1 MNFNFNN
8 YSISSYAIAGIA
20 IIAIGWYSGGYK
32 WIQTDANS
40 AYTRRVLVIDLN
52 KHLGQ
57 TLELDSLFNQYKAK
71 FGNKL
76 CFLDPNTKNLKV
88 ADNKEQI
95 DKGVFF
101 NDILL
106 IRVVDKMK
114 NIDMLDDVK
123 RRIFVRF
130 QKNNSLLMAN
140 VDLYKSEN
148 KKPQKKYSSSRQE
161 VDLQNPTDFLAKEI
175 ETVLKLGVRDSRF
188 R

>member
-1 MNFNFNN
+1 MKPKYFSQNHLKTFAF
-8 YSISSYAIAGIA
+8 ICLIAWFTA
-20 IIAIGWYSGGYK
+20 SCDK
-32 WIQTDANS
+32 LKTDANS

-57 TLELDSLFNQYKAK
+57 DLKLDTLFNQYKTK

-76 CFLDPNTKNLKV
+76 CFLDPNTKNLKIV
-88 ADNKEQI
+88 DNKDQI

-101 NDILL
+101 NDVLL
-106 IRVVDKMK
+106 IRVIDEVKYV
-114 NIDMLDDVK
+114 DMLDEVK

-130 QKNNSLLMAN
+130 QKSNSFLMAN

-161 VDLQNPTDFLAKEI
+161 VDLQNPIDFLRKEI
-175 ETVLKLGVRDSRF
+175 EMVLKLGLRDLPF
-188 R
+188 